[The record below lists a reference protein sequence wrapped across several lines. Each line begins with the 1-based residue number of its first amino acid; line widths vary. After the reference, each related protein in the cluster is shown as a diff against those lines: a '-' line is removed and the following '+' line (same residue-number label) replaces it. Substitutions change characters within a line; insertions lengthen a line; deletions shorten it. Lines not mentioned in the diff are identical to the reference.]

1 MFEAAEVLH
10 YSPNAIARAMAPPSE
25 RTKIAFLI
33 CKEGATILD
42 EFYAGICTGIMRE
55 TNRSD
60 FELVI
65 STAADWDTASNTSKN
80 KQVEGVILGGNAD
93 RI

>member
-1 MFEAAEVLH
+1 MKQRKCSTTLQCH
-10 YSPNAIARAMAPPSE
+10 RPGHGRQ
-25 RTKIAFLI
+25 RTDKIAFLI

-80 KQVEGVILGGNAD
+80 KQVEGVILAAMPD